1 MEKLKQ
7 KIIRI
12 ILSDKGD
19 ELKPNSCQSVEVG
32 GHHICVSNSDK
43 SKYSYNVWQWNDHI
57 MLYNEEKGLFLK
69 YIYDNYFQRL

>member
-19 ELKPNSCQSVEVG
+19 ELKPNSYQSIEGG
-32 GHHICVSNSDK
+32 GHHICVSK
-43 SKYSYNVWQWNDHI
+43 SEKSESSYRVWNWNDYI